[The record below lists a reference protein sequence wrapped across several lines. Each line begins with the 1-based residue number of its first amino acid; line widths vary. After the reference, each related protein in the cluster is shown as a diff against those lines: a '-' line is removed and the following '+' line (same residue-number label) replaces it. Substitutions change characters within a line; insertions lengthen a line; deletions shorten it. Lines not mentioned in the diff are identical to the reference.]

1 MSDESGEPNSVSR
14 ERMMGS
20 ARSSAESE
28 SSFIAAVNKHNPGHA
43 RSAASHDSD
52 VSHRDALDELLAIQE
67 YERKRLG
74 QELHDAAGQL
84 LTSLQF
90 SIGRLRAVSKQFE
103 QANLV
108 EEISNIVGQIDQEI
122 RSLTF
127 LNYPA
132 ELGESG
138 LCRTVQS
145 LTLGF
150 GRRTGIH
157 STFKCVGDPS
167 TVNEAIS
174 LSLLRVAQ
182 EALTNVFRHS
192 HASNAKVVLERRPN
206 QLHLTVS
213 DDGVGI
219 AAEANSEL
227 RGVGLTGMRHRIESL
242 GGRFMVRKVKDG
254 TRVSASVPV
263 SEIA

>member
-1 MSDESGEPNSVSR
+1 MSSQVHGTTFEQPSHAPD
-14 ERMMGS
+14 
-20 ARSSAESE
+20 AESPLIGRE
-28 SSFIAAVNKHNPGHA
+28 SQRP
-43 RSAASHDSD
+43 AASD
-52 VSHRDALDELLAIQE
+52 LLRQEYIDDLLEMQE

-84 LTSLQF
+84 LTTLQF
-90 SIGRLRAVSKQFE
+90 GIARLREASAQSDHGD
-103 QANLV
+103 LV
-108 EEISNIVGQIDQEI
+108 DEISNIVSQIDQEI

-127 LNYPA
+127 LHYPA

-167 TVNEAIS
+167 PTNEAVS

-182 EALTNVFRHS
+182 EALTNVYRHAQ
-192 HASNAKVVLERRPN
+192 ASNAKVVLERQPDR
-206 QLHLTVS
+206 LHLTVW

-219 AAEANSEL
+219 AADAMSEG
-227 RGVGLTGMRHRIESL
+227 RGIGITSMRHRVEAL
-242 GGRFMVRKVKDG
+242 GGRFSVRKVKDG
-254 TRVSASVPV
+254 TRMSAKVPLH
-263 SEIA
+263 AGT

>member
-1 MSDESGEPNSVSR
+1 MRDQPHGTETEAPSRSPDSNSVR
-14 ERMMGS
+14 HTLE
-20 ARSSAESE
+20 
-28 SSFIAAVNKHNPGHA
+28 
-43 RSAASHDSD
+43 
-52 VSHRDALDELLAIQE
+52 IQD

-90 SIGRLRAVSKQFE
+90 SIARLRDASAGSE
-103 QANLV
+103 HRNLV
-108 EEISNIVGQIDQEI
+108 EEISGIVSQIDQEI

-132 ELGESG
+132 ELFESG

-157 STFKCVGDPS
+157 STFKCVGGAAPFDE
-167 TVNEAIS
+167 TAS

-182 EALTNVFRHS
+182 EALTNIYRHA
-192 HASNAKVVLERRPN
+192 HASNAKVVLERQGHR
-206 QLHLTVS
+206 LHLTVW

-219 AAEANSEL
+219 AAEAASQA
-227 RGVGLTGMRHRIESL
+227 RGVGIKSMRHRIEAV
-242 GGRFMVRKVKDG
+242 GGHFSVHKVKDG
-254 TRVSASVPV
+254 TKVSATVPLP
-263 SEIA
+263 AAA